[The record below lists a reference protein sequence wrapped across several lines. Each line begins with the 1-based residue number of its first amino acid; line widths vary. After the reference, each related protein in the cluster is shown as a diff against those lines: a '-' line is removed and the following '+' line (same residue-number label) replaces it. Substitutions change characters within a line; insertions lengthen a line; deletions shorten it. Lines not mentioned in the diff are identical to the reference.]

1 MKPILLSAFIPAL
14 ASAATSGQFTAL
26 TFNVAGLPEIL
37 QSNDVNGTKTENAQ
51 EIGTYFSEYG
61 YDIIHLQEVRLN
73 VFYLCLVNIINQPT
87 IRTSIIMPTSMKQI
101 TIPIA
106 PQHQEAQQSEV
117 VSTPSPTPTGLSSH
131 ASSGIS
137 AQMLPARIA

>member
-1 MKPILLSAFIPAL
+1 MKSILLSAFIPAL
-14 ASAATSGQFTAL
+14 ASAATSGRFTAL

-73 VFYLCLVNIINQPT
+73 VLSLSLVI
-87 IRTSIIMPTSMKQI
+87 
-101 TIPIA
+101 
-106 PQHQEAQQSEV
+106 
-117 VSTPSPTPTGLSSH
+117 
-131 ASSGIS
+131 
-137 AQMLPARIA
+137 